1 MNKLLDIELISPQK
15 KALRYLFHQKI
26 DNYEASI
33 TFLTNY
39 QWKKFRERC
48 IEEKIY
54 EKYSLRVNYKGYD
67 ALNKSPYIIFLTKK
81 RAKDN
86 IKAIKE
92 KKKITFVFSAYHFKK
107 VCRPTLNSNHQF
119 EDLLN
124 NIYQNPAVD
133 DPGIYMLPKVDYW
146 SLKPSKDVKLYQKPS
161 KKTIPLGM
169 KPKNLKDF
177 FEKFIKKDK
186 IENYY
191 PYPIYLDEANLIK
204 YLKYITK
211 IKKVE
216 NKLGKKKLI
225 KNKKTLE
232 LRFKKSFFFPSKVFI
247 FYLTKTQIKKI
258 KKDRRPES
266 IIFPSILEFS
276 NNQLIKT
283 YKEVTKVNSEI
294 YKYLKYRK
302 VDRFYENDKNKT
314 FQPKKLAITD
324 SSFNENIKNLESL
337 NFQEKDLI
345 DFEDEKDLI
354 DFGNEEA
361 KDLVDFGNEE
371 AKDLIDLN
379 TIIPPKNPTAQELL
393 MDEELFPKGKKYKV
407 RQDEDLIPTRTT
419 PSTDGVNILKN
430 ILNFPETK
438 RILGISLT
446 ADLK

>member
-1 MNKLLDIELISPQK
+1 MP
-15 KALRYLFHQKI
+15 
-26 DNYEASI
+26 
-33 TFLTNY
+33 
-39 QWKKFRERC
+39 
-48 IEEKIY
+48 
-54 EKYSLRVNYKGYD
+54 
-67 ALNKSPYIIFLTKK
+67 
-81 RAKDN
+81 
-86 IKAIKE
+86 
-92 KKKITFVFSAYHFKK
+92 
-107 VCRPTLNSNHQF
+107 PTLNSNHQF
-119 EDLLN
+119 NDLLN
-124 NIYQNPAVD
+124 NIHQNPVVD
-133 DPGIYMLPKVDYW
+133 EAGIYTLPKVDYW
-146 SLKPSKDVKLYQKPS
+146 TLKPSKDVKLYQKPS
-161 KKTIPLGM
+161 KKTIPLGN
-169 KPKNLKDF
+169 KPRNVKDF

-211 IKKVE
+211 IKKAE
-216 NKLGKKKLI
+216 KKLGQKKLI
-225 KNKKTLE
+225 KNKKTLK
-232 LRFKKSFFFPSKVFI
+232 LIFRKSFFSPTKVFI

-258 KKDRRPES
+258 KKEKGGSDP
-266 IIFPSILEFS
+266 IIFPSILKFS
-276 NNQLIKT
+276 NNQLVKT

-354 DFGNEEA
+354 DFGNKEA
-361 KDLVDFGNEE
+361 KDLIDFGNEE

-379 TIIPPKNPTAQELL
+379 TIIPPKKPTAQELL

-407 RQDEDLIPTRTT
+407 LQDKDLIPTSTT

-438 RILGISLT
+438 RILGINLT